1 MKQYFTPVHVFKVL
15 GAKYLSSKGFD
26 CPKQDTQT
34 RRGFKCRPIPRSRE
48 PYRLK
53 KKAKLSLKNNQL
65 LTRDKFGTPAMNLEA
80 RRRKAEVCKW
90 ATAEITPEE
99 LNNIFLLSKSNKQV
113 TACRVAAYK
122 GNRDELVKPREIGR
136 AHV

>member
-1 MKQYFTPVHVFKVL
+1 
-15 GAKYLSSKGFD
+15 
-26 CPKQDTQT
+26 
-34 RRGFKCRPIPRSRE
+34 
-48 PYRLK
+48 
-53 KKAKLSLKNNQL
+53 L

-122 GNRDELVKPREIGR
+122 GNRDELVKLREWGKGQSNREEIPRTALYKELRDITHGTVR
-136 AHV
+136 